1 VIISGASDNA
11 DQNLYTHDLVK
22 DECSGERSQ
31 EFREPA
37 LVYHI
42 RLLPIKVPSGVA
54 AMLNRLTISFC
65 LSALL
70 SGFTYPQ
77 NIGDDP
83 ANAPRP
89 VKLVPQPPPGPVY
102 IRCGALFDGKSDHL
116 ESNEVIVVDRDRI
129 KQVGKLSPPA
139 GAQVI
144 DLSNLTCLP
153 GMVESHTHVFLQ
165 GDRKPGQY
173 DAQLLK
179 QSVAYRAI
187 EATTAAHAALDWG
200 FTTIRDLETE
210 GAGYADVD
218 LRNAIN
224 GRLIWGPRMQVVGRA
239 MDVTGSYP
247 LQPAY
252 SWDVTVPIGVETV
265 DGVDGARKAVR
276 EQLSHGTDWVKVYAD
291 RGGRIRDNILDTV
304 PTFTL
309 DELRAIVDET
319 HRERHRV
326 AAHATGLLGV
336 HNAVEAGVDT
346 LEHGNY
352 IAPEDMK
359 TMVAKGIWFVPTPYV
374 AEYDVQWRAERAG
387 KQPQESP
394 GLKIEEDTFRRALQ
408 AGVKIAFGTD
418 VGAFEWDM
426 SPARQLVTMV
436 KWGMTPAQ
444 ALQAATLRGAEL
456 MQMQNDIGT
465 VEAGKYADIIAVQ
478 GNPISDISVM
488 QKISFVMKGG
498 TVFKK

>member
-1 VIISGASDNA
+1 M
-11 DQNLYTHDLVK
+11 LK
-22 DECSGERSQ
+22 
-31 EFREPA
+31 
-37 LVYHI
+37 
-42 RLLPIKVPSGVA
+42 RLAV
-54 AMLNRLTISFC
+54 TFC
-65 LSALL
+65 LCAIL
-70 SGFTYPQ
+70 SGFGFAQ
-77 NIGDDP
+77 NIAEDT

-89 VKLVPQPPPGPVY
+89 VRLVPLPRQGPVY
-102 IRCGALFDGKSDHL
+102 IHCGALFDGKSDQL
-116 ESNEVIVVDRDRI
+116 EQNVVITVERDRI
-129 KQVGKLSPPA
+129 KQVGKSAPPA
-139 GAQVI
+139 GAEGVHSI
-144 DLSNLTCLP
+144 TLDLSNLTCLP

-210 GAGYADVD
+210 GARYADVD
-218 LRNAIN
+218 VRNAIN
-224 GRLIWGPRMQVVGRA
+224 NRLVWGPRMQVVGRA

-252 SWDVTVPIGVETV
+252 AWDVTVPIGVETV
-265 DGVDGARKAVR
+265 DGVEGARKAVR
-276 EQLSHGTDWVKVYAD
+276 EQLSHGTDWVKIYAD
-291 RGGRIRDNILDTV
+291 RGGRIHDNILDTI

-319 HRERHRV
+319 HRQRHRV
-326 AAHATGLLGV
+326 AAHATGMLGV

-346 LEHGNY
+346 VEHGNY

-374 AEYDVQWRAERAG
+374 AEYDAQWRAERAG
-387 KQPQESP
+387 TQPQESP
-394 GLKIEEDTFRRALQ
+394 GLKIEEATFRRALA

-444 ALQAATLRGAEL
+444 ALHAATIRGAEL
-456 MQMQNDIGT
+456 MQIENDIGT
-465 VEAGKYADIIAVQ
+465 VEAGKYADIIAVE
-478 GNPISDISVM
+478 GNPLQDISVM
-488 QKISFVMKGG
+488 QKIGFVMKGG
-498 TVFKK
+498 VVFKK

>member
-1 VIISGASDNA
+1 M
-11 DQNLYTHDLVK
+11 LK
-22 DECSGERSQ
+22 W
-31 EFREPA
+31 
-37 LVYHI
+37 
-42 RLLPIKVPSGVA
+42 LPIP
-54 AMLNRLTISFC
+54 LC
-65 LSALL
+65 LFALL
-70 SGFTYPQ
+70 SGSALAQ
-77 NIGDDP
+77 NIADGTD
-83 ANAPRP
+83 NAPRP
-89 VKLVPQPPPGPVY
+89 VKLVPAPSPGPVY
-102 IRCGALFDGKSDHL
+102 VRCGALFDGKSDQL
-116 ESNEVIVVDRDRI
+116 EQNVVIAIEHDRI
-129 KQVGKLSPPA
+129 KQVGKFSPPT

-218 LRNAIN
+218 VRNAIN
-224 GRLIWGPRMQVVGRA
+224 NRLVWGPRMQVVGRA

-252 SWDVTVPIGVETV
+252 AWDVTVPIGVETV
-265 DGVDGARKAVR
+265 DGVEGARKAVR

-291 RGGRIRDNILDTV
+291 RGGRIHDNILDTI

-309 DELRAIVDET
+309 DEFRAIVDET

-359 TMVAKGIWFVPTPYV
+359 TMVAKGI
-374 AEYDVQWRAERAG
+374 
-387 KQPQESP
+387 
-394 GLKIEEDTFRRALQ
+394 
-408 AGVKIAFGTD
+408 
-418 VGAFEWDM
+418 
-426 SPARQLVTMV
+426 
-436 KWGMTPAQ
+436 
-444 ALQAATLRGAEL
+444 
-456 MQMQNDIGT
+456 
-465 VEAGKYADIIAVQ
+465 
-478 GNPISDISVM
+478 
-488 QKISFVMKGG
+488 
-498 TVFKK
+498 

>member
-1 VIISGASDNA
+1 MRLHAIRNKFVSPRQFAALGRLIGQLFSEASGMLKPIAI
-11 DQNLYTHDLVK
+11 
-22 DECSGERSQ
+22 
-31 EFREPA
+31 A
-37 LVYHI
+37 LCFFV
-42 RLLPIKVPSGVA
+42 
-54 AMLNRLTISFC
+54 
-65 LSALL
+65 LL
-70 SGFTYPQ
+70 SGSVFAQ
-77 NIGDDP
+77 NIADD
-83 ANAPRP
+83 ADNAPRP
-89 VKLVPQPPPGPVY
+89 VKLVPQPLPGPVY
-102 IRCGALFDGKSDHL
+102 IRCGALFNGKSDQL
-116 ESNEVIVVDRDRI
+116 EPNVVIVVEHDRI

-139 GAQVI
+139 EAQVL
-144 DLSNLTCLP
+144 DLSGLTCLP

-218 LRNAIN
+218 VRNAIN
-224 GRLIWGPRMQVVGRA
+224 NRLVWGPRMQVVGRA

-252 SWDVTVPIGVETV
+252 AWDVSVPIGVQTV
-265 DGVDGARKAVR
+265 DGIEGGRKAVR

-291 RGGRIRDNILDTV
+291 RGGKIHDNLLDTI

-319 HRERHRV
+319 HREHHRV
-326 AAHATGLLGV
+326 AAHATGLMGV

-374 AEYDVQWRAERAG
+374 AEYDAQWKAERAG
-387 KQPQESP
+387 KQPQDPP

-408 AGVKIAFGTD
+408 AGAKIAFGTD

-426 SPARQLVTMV
+426 SPAKQLVTMV

-444 ALQAATLRGAEL
+444 ALHAITIRGAEL

-478 GNPISDISVM
+478 GNPLSDISIM
-488 QKISFVMKGG
+488 QKITFVMKGG
-498 TVFKK
+498 VVFKK

>member
-1 VIISGASDNA
+1 MVS
-11 DQNLYTHDLVK
+11 
-22 DECSGERSQ
+22 
-31 EFREPA
+31 
-37 LVYHI
+37 
-42 RLLPIKVPSGVA
+42 
-54 AMLNRLTISFC
+54 SFV
-65 LSALL
+65 LA
-70 SGFTYPQ
+70 Q
-77 NIGDDP
+77 NIADDT

-89 VKLVPQPPPGPVY
+89 VKLVPATPRGPVY
-102 IRCGALFDGKSDHL
+102 IRCGALFDGKSDQL
-116 ESNEVIVVDRDRI
+116 ESNVVIVVEGDRI
-129 KQVGKLSPPA
+129 KNVGKGAPPA
-139 GAQVI
+139 GAEVI

-218 LRNAIN
+218 VRNAIN
-224 GRLIWGPRMQVVGRA
+224 NGLVWGPRMQVVGRA
-239 MDVTGSYP
+239 MDVTGAYP

-252 SWDVTVPIGVETV
+252 AWDVTVPIGVQTV
-265 DGVDGARKAVR
+265 DGVEAARKAVR
-276 EQLSHGTDWVKVYAD
+276 EQLSHGTDWVKIYAD
-291 RGGRIRDNILDTV
+291 RGGRIHDGILDTV
-304 PTFTL
+304 PTFTI

-319 HRERHRV
+319 HREHHRV

-336 HNAVEAGVDT
+336 HNAIEAGVDT
-346 LEHGNY
+346 VEHGNY

-374 AEYDVQWRAERAG
+374 AQYDTEWRAERAG
-387 KQPQESP
+387 TRPEETP
-394 GLKIEEDTFRRALQ
+394 GLKIEADTFRRALQ
-408 AGVKIAFGTD
+408 SGVKIAFGTD
-418 VGAFEWDM
+418 AGAFEWDM
-426 SPARQLVTMV
+426 SPARQLVMMV

-444 ALQAATLRGAEL
+444 ALKSITIRGAEL

-465 VEAGKYADIIAVQ
+465 IETGRLADIIAVQ
-478 GNPISDISVM
+478 GNPLSDISVM
-488 QKISFVMKGG
+488 QKTSFVMKGG
-498 TVFKK
+498 VVFKKQ

>member
-1 VIISGASDNA
+1 MLKWLPIP
-11 DQNLYTHDLVK
+11 LCLLV
-22 DECSGERSQ
+22 
-31 EFREPA
+31 
-37 LVYHI
+37 
-42 RLLPIKVPSGVA
+42 LLPG
-54 AMLNRLTISFC
+54 F
-65 LSALL
+65 ALA
-70 SGFTYPQ
+70 Q
-77 NIGDDP
+77 NIAEDTD
-83 ANAPRP
+83 NAPRP
-89 VKLVPQPPPGPVY
+89 VKLVPPPPPGPVY
-102 IRCGALFDGKSDHL
+102 IRCGALFSAKSDQL
-116 ESNEVIVVDRDRI
+116 ESNVVIAVERDRI

-218 LRNAIN
+218 VRNAIN
-224 GRLIWGPRMQVVGRA
+224 RRLIWGPRMQVVGRA
-239 MDVTGSYP
+239 MDVTGAYP

-252 SWDVTVPIGVETV
+252 AWDVPVPIGVETV
-265 DGVDGARKAVR
+265 DGVEGARKAVR
-276 EQLSHGTDWVKVYAD
+276 EQLSHGPDWIKIYAD
-291 RGGRIRDNILDTV
+291 RGGRIHDNIVDTI

-309 DELRAIVDET
+309 DELHAIVDET

-346 LEHGNY
+346 IEHGNY

-359 TMVAKGIWFVPTPYV
+359 MMVAKGIWFVPTPYV
-374 AEYDVQWRAERAG
+374 AEYDAQWRAERAG
-387 KQPQESP
+387 TQPQETP

-444 ALQAATLRGAEL
+444 ALHAATIRGAEL

-478 GNPISDISVM
+478 GNPLNDISVM
-488 QKISFVMKGG
+488 QKITFVMKGG
-498 TVFKK
+498 VVFKIQQLATGK

>member
-1 VIISGASDNA
+1 M
-11 DQNLYTHDLVK
+11 LKRL
-22 DECSGERSQ
+22 
-31 EFREPA
+31 A
-37 LVYHI
+37 LSLC
-42 RLLPIKVPSGVA
+42 LL
-54 AMLNRLTISFC
+54 
-65 LSALL
+65 ALL
-70 SGFTYPQ
+70 SGFTLAQ
-77 NIGDDP
+77 NIAEDT

-89 VKLVPQPPPGPVY
+89 VRLVPPPLPGPVY
-102 IRCGALFDGKSDHL
+102 IRCGALFDGKSDKL
-116 ESNEVIVVDRDRI
+116 EPNMVITVERDRI
-129 KQVGKLSPPA
+129 KQVGKVSLPA
-139 GAQVI
+139 GAQGVNPTI
-144 DLSNLTCLP
+144 LNLPNLTCLP

-218 LRNAIN
+218 IRNAIN
-224 GRLIWGPRMQVVGRA
+224 RSLIWGPRMQVVGRA
-239 MDVTGSYP
+239 MDVTGAYP

-252 SWDVTVPIGVETV
+252 AWDVPVPIGVETV
-265 DGVDGARKAVR
+265 DGVESARKAVR
-276 EQLSHGTDWVKVYAD
+276 EQLSHGTDWVKIYAD
-291 RGGRIRDNILDTV
+291 RGGRIHDNILDTI

-326 AAHATGLLGV
+326 AAHATGLMGV

-352 IAPEDMK
+352 IAPEDLK

-374 AEYDVQWRAERAG
+374 AEYDAQWRAERAG
-387 KQPQESP
+387 TQPQESP

-444 ALQAATLRGAEL
+444 AMRAATIRGAEL

-465 VEAGKYADIIAVQ
+465 IEAGKYADIIAVE
-478 GNPISDISVM
+478 GNPLSDISVM
-488 QKISFVMKGG
+488 QKIAFVMKGG
-498 TVFKK
+498 VVFKK

>member
-1 VIISGASDNA
+1 MLKWLSI
-11 DQNLYTHDLVK
+11 
-22 DECSGERSQ
+22 
-31 EFREPA
+31 A
-37 LVYHI
+37 LV
-42 RLLPIKVPSGVA
+42 LF
-54 AMLNRLTISFC
+54 T
-65 LSALL
+65 LL
-70 SGFTYPQ
+70 SGFAVAQ
-77 NIGDDP
+77 NIAEDTE
-83 ANAPRP
+83 NAPRP
-89 VKLVPQPPPGPVY
+89 IRLVPPPPPGPVY
-102 IRCGALFDGKSDHL
+102 IHCGALFDGKSDKL
-116 ESNEVIVVDRDRI
+116 ETDMVIVVERDRI
-129 KQVGKLSPPA
+129 KQVVKYSPPA
-139 GAQVI
+139 GAQGVSLTNL
-144 DLSNLTCLP
+144 DLSKLTCLP

-179 QSVAYRAI
+179 QSVAYRTI

-218 LRNAIN
+218 VRNAIN

-239 MDVTGSYP
+239 MDVTGAYP

-252 SWDVTVPIGVETV
+252 AWDVPVPIGVETV
-265 DGVDGARKAVR
+265 DGVEGARKAVR
-276 EQLSHGTDWVKVYAD
+276 EQLSHGVDWIKIYAD
-291 RGGRIRDNILDTV
+291 RGGRIHDNIVDTI

-346 LEHGNY
+346 IEHGNY

-374 AEYDVQWRAERAG
+374 AEYDARWRAERAG
-387 KQPQESP
+387 TQPRETP

-426 SPARQLVTMV
+426 SPARQLITMV

-444 ALQAATLRGAEL
+444 ALRAATIRGAEL

-465 VEAGKYADIIAVQ
+465 IEAGKYADIIAIE
-478 GNPISDISVM
+478 GNPLNDISVM
-488 QKISFVMKGG
+488 QKITFVMKGG
-498 TVFKK
+498 VVFKK

>member
-1 VIISGASDNA
+1 MLKRLALFVCS
-11 DQNLYTHDLVK
+11 LV
-22 DECSGERSQ
+22 
-31 EFREPA
+31 
-37 LVYHI
+37 
-42 RLLPIKVPSGVA
+42 
-54 AMLNRLTISFC
+54 
-65 LSALL
+65 LL
-70 SGFTYPQ
+70 SGFALAQ
-77 NIGDDP
+77 NIAEDT

-89 VKLVPQPPPGPVY
+89 VKLVPPPAPGPVY
-102 IRCGALFDGKSDHL
+102 IHCGALFDG
-116 ESNEVIVVDRDRI
+116 ESNQLETNMVITVEHDRI
-129 KQVGKLSPPA
+129 KQVGKFSPPA
-139 GAQVI
+139 GAQVVNPTI
-144 DLSNLTCLP
+144 LDLSNLTCLP
-153 GMVESHTHVFLQ
+153 GMVESHTHIFLQ

-218 LRNAIN
+218 VRNAIN

-239 MDVTGSYP
+239 MDVTGAYP

-252 SWDVTVPIGVETV
+252 AWDVTVPIGVQTV
-265 DGVDGARKAVR
+265 DGVEGARKAVR

-291 RGGRIRDNILDTV
+291 RGGRIHDNINDTI

-326 AAHATGLLGV
+326 AAHATGMMGV

-346 LEHGNY
+346 VEHGNY

-359 TMVAKGIWFVPTPYV
+359 MMVAKGIWFVPTPYV
-374 AEYDVQWRAERAG
+374 AEYDAQWRAERAG
-387 KQPQESP
+387 TQSQESP

-444 ALQAATLRGAEL
+444 ALRTASIRGAEL

-465 VEAGKYADIIAVQ
+465 VEAGKYADIIAVH
-478 GNPISDISVM
+478 GNPLSDISVM
-488 QKISFVMKGG
+488 QKITFVMKGG
-498 TVFKK
+498 VVFKK

>member
-1 VIISGASDNA
+1 
-11 DQNLYTHDLVK
+11 
-22 DECSGERSQ
+22 
-31 EFREPA
+31 
-37 LVYHI
+37 
-42 RLLPIKVPSGVA
+42 
-54 AMLNRLTISFC
+54 MLKWLFIPLC
-65 LSALL
+65 LFALL
-70 SGFTYPQ
+70 SGFALAQ
-77 NIGDDP
+77 NIAEDTD
-83 ANAPRP
+83 NAPRP
-89 VKLVPQPPPGPVY
+89 VKLVPSPPNGTVY
-102 IRCGALFDGKSDHL
+102 IRCGALFDGKSDQL
-116 ESNEVIVVDRDRI
+116 ETNIVIAIERDRI
-129 KQVGKLSPPA
+129 KQVGRLSPPA
-139 GAQVI
+139 GAPGVSPTI
-144 DLSNLTCLP
+144 LDLSNLTCLP

-218 LRNAIN
+218 VRNAIN
-224 GRLIWGPRMQVVGRA
+224 RGLIWGPRMQVVGRA

-252 SWDVTVPIGVETV
+252 AWDVPVPIGVETV
-265 DGVDGARKAVR
+265 DSVEGARKAVR
-276 EQLSHGTDWVKVYAD
+276 EQLSHGTDWVKIYAD
-291 RGGRIRDNILDTV
+291 RGGRIHDSILETI

-346 LEHGNY
+346 VEHGNY

-374 AEYDVQWRAERAG
+374 AEYDAQWRAERAG
-387 KQPQESP
+387 TQPQITP

-418 VGAFEWDM
+418 VDAFEWDM

-444 ALQAATLRGAEL
+444 ALRAATIRGSEL

-465 VEAGKYADIIAVQ
+465 LEAGKYADIIAVH
-478 GNPISDISVM
+478 GNPLQDISVM
-488 QKISFVMKGG
+488 QKITFVMKGG
-498 TVFKK
+498 VVFKK

>member
-1 VIISGASDNA
+1 M
-11 DQNLYTHDLVK
+11 LK
-22 DECSGERSQ
+22 
-31 EFREPA
+31 
-37 LVYHI
+37 
-42 RLLPIKVPSGVA
+42 RLFIVLG
-54 AMLNRLTISFC
+54 LF
-65 LSALL
+65 ALL
-70 SGFTYPQ
+70 SGFALAQ
-77 NIGDDP
+77 NIAEDTD
-83 ANAPRP
+83 NAPRP
-89 VKLVPQPPPGPVY
+89 IKLVPLPPEGPVY
-102 IRCGALFDGKSDHL
+102 IRCGALFDGKSDKL
-116 ESNEVIVVDRDRI
+116 ETDMVIVVERDRI
-129 KQVGKLSPPA
+129 KQVVKYSPPA
-139 GAQVI
+139 GAQGVSPTI
-144 DLSNLTCLP
+144 LDLSKLTCLP

-187 EATTAAHAALDWG
+187 DATTAAHAALDWG
-200 FTTIRDLETE
+200 YTTIRDLETE

-218 LRNAIN
+218 VRNAIN
-224 GRLIWGPRMQVVGRA
+224 GRLVWGPRMQVVGRA
-239 MDVTGSYP
+239 MDVTGAYP

-252 SWDVTVPIGVETV
+252 AWDVPVPIGVETV
-265 DGVDGARKAVR
+265 DGVEGARKAVR
-276 EQLSHGTDWVKVYAD
+276 EQLSHGVDWIKIYAD
-291 RGGRIRDNILDTV
+291 RGGRIHDNIVDTI

-346 LEHGNY
+346 IEHGNY

-374 AEYDVQWRAERAG
+374 AEYDARWRAERTG
-387 KQPQESP
+387 TQPQVTP

-426 SPARQLVTMV
+426 SPARQLITMV

-444 ALQAATLRGAEL
+444 ALRAATIRGAEL

-465 VEAGKYADIIAVQ
+465 IEAGKDADIIAIE
-478 GNPISDISVM
+478 GNPLNDISVM
-488 QKISFVMKGG
+488 QKITFVMKGG
-498 TVFKK
+498 VVFKK

>member
-1 VIISGASDNA
+1 MLKRLAVVLCLPVLIS
-11 DQNLYTHDLVK
+11 
-22 DECSGERSQ
+22 
-31 EFREPA
+31 
-37 LVYHI
+37 
-42 RLLPIKVPSGVA
+42 
-54 AMLNRLTISFC
+54 SF
-65 LSALL
+65 A
-70 SGFTYPQ
+70 FAQ
-77 NIGDDP
+77 NIADDA

-89 VKLVPQPPPGPVY
+89 VKLVPQPPAGPVY
-102 IRCGALFDGKSDHL
+102 IRCGALFDGKSDQL
-116 ESNEVIVVDRDRI
+116 EPNVVITVERDRI
-129 KQVGKLSPPA
+129 RQVGKFSPPA

-144 DLSNLTCLP
+144 DLANQTCLP

-200 FTTIRDLETE
+200 FTAIRDLETE

-218 LRNAIN
+218 VRNAIN
-224 GRLIWGPRMQVVGRA
+224 RGLVWGPRMQVVGRA

-252 SWDVTVPIGVETV
+252 AWDVQVPIGVETV
-265 DGVDGARKAVR
+265 DGVEGARKAVR
-276 EQLSHGTDWVKVYAD
+276 EQLSHGVDWIKVYAD
-291 RGGRIRDNILDTV
+291 RGGRISNGVLETI

-309 DELRAIVDET
+309 EEMRAIVDEA

-326 AAHATGLLGV
+326 AVHASGLLGV
-336 HNAVEAGVDT
+336 HNAVDAGADSV
-346 LEHGNY
+346 EHGNY
-352 IAPEDMK
+352 IAPDDMK
-359 TMVAKGIWFVPTPYV
+359 TMVAKGIWFVPTPFV
-374 AEYDVQWRAERAG
+374 AIYDSEWRAQREG
-387 KQPQESP
+387 KQPQEGP
-394 GLKIEEDTFRRALQ
+394 GLKVEEETFRRALQ

-426 SPARQLVTMV
+426 SPARQMVTMV

-444 ALQAATLRGAEL
+444 ALRSATLSGAEL

-465 VEAGKYADIIAVQ
+465 IEPGKFADIIAVS
-478 GNPISDISVM
+478 GNPLSDISVM
-488 QKISFVMKGG
+488 QRTSFVMKGG
-498 TVFKK
+498 VVFKK

>member
-1 VIISGASDNA
+1 MLKRLSFF
-11 DQNLYTHDLVK
+11 L
-22 DECSGERSQ
+22 C
-31 EFREPA
+31 
-37 LVYHI
+37 
-42 RLLPIKVPSGVA
+42 LLP
-54 AMLNRLTISFC
+54 LF
-65 LSALL
+65 
-70 SGFTYPQ
+70 SGFAFAQ
-77 NIGDDP
+77 NIGEDKD
-83 ANAPRP
+83 NAPRP
-89 VKLVPQPPPGPVY
+89 VKLVPAPPSGPVY
-102 IRCGALFDGKSDHL
+102 IRCGALFDGKSDQVETDML
-116 ESNEVIVVDRDRI
+116 IVVERDRI
-129 KQVGKLSPPA
+129 KQVSKYSPPKS
-139 GAQVI
+139 AQGVNSTVL
-144 DLSNLTCLP
+144 DLSTLTCLP

-218 LRNAIN
+218 VRNAIN
-224 GRLIWGPRMQVVGRA
+224 GSLIWGPRMQVVGRA

-252 SWDVTVPIGVETV
+252 AWDVPVPIGVETV
-265 DGVDGARKAVR
+265 DGVEGARKAVR

-291 RGGRIRDNILDTV
+291 RCGRIHDKILDTI

-346 LEHGNY
+346 VEHGNY

-359 TMVAKGIWFVPTPYV
+359 TMVAKGIWFVPTPFV
-374 AEYDVQWRAERAG
+374 AEYDAQWRAERAG
-387 KQPQESP
+387 TQPQESP

-444 ALQAATLRGAEL
+444 ALRSATIRGAEL
-456 MQMQNDIGT
+456 MQMQSDIGT

-478 GNPISDISVM
+478 GHPLSDISAM

-498 TVFKK
+498 VVFKK

>member
-1 VIISGASDNA
+1 M
-11 DQNLYTHDLVK
+11 LKRL
-22 DECSGERSQ
+22 CS
-31 EFREPA
+31 
-37 LVYHI
+37 I
-42 RLLPIKVPSGVA
+42 GVF
-54 AMLNRLTISFC
+54 LCLF
-65 LSALL
+65 LSAAIA
-70 SGFTYPQ
+70 Q
-77 NIGDDP
+77 NIADDA

-89 VKLVPQPPPGPVY
+89 VKLVPAPSAGPVY
-102 IRCGALFDGKSDHL
+102 IRCGALFDGKSDQL
-116 ESNEVIVVDRDRI
+116 RSNVVIVVANDRI
-129 KQVGKLSPPA
+129 KQVDGAAPPA

-144 DLSNLTCLP
+144 DLSGLTCLP

-179 QSVAYRAI
+179 QSVAYRTI

-218 LRNAIN
+218 VRNAIN
-224 GRLIWGPRMQVVGRA
+224 RGLVWGPRMQVVGRA

-252 SWDVTVPIGVETV
+252 AWDVKVPIGVETV
-265 DGVDGARKAVR
+265 DGVEGARKAVR
-276 EQLSHGTDWVKVYAD
+276 EQLSFGTDWVKIYAD
-291 RGGRIRDNILDTV
+291 RGGRIHDNINDTI
-304 PTFTL
+304 PTFTIE
-309 DELRAIVDET
+309 ELRAIVDET
-319 HRERHRV
+319 HREHHRV
-326 AAHATGLLGV
+326 AAHATGLMGV

-352 IAPEDMK
+352 ISPDDMK

-374 AEYDVQWRAERAG
+374 AEYDTEWRAERAG
-387 KQPQESP
+387 TKPQTTP
-394 GLKIEEDTFRRALQ
+394 GLKVEEETFRRALQ

-444 ALQAATLRGAEL
+444 ALRSITLSGAEL

-465 VEAGKYADIIAVQ
+465 VEPGKYADIIAVS
-478 GNPISDISVM
+478 GNPLHSLIPAAARLT
-488 QKISFVMKGG
+488 G
-498 TVFKK
+498 TRVGSLFTC

>member
-1 VIISGASDNA
+1 MIFGCFTI
-11 DQNLYTHDLVK
+11 Q
-22 DECSGERSQ
+22 
-31 EFREPA
+31 F
-37 LVYHI
+37 
-42 RLLPIKVPSGVA
+42 PSGVA
-54 AMLNRLTISFC
+54 TMMKRLPVLLC
-65 LSALL
+65 LFALFSACALA
-70 SGFTYPQ
+70 Q
-77 NIGDDP
+77 NIAEDT

-89 VKLVPQPPPGPVY
+89 VKLVPPPSPGPVS
-102 IRCGALFDGKSDHL
+102 IRCGALFSGKSDQI
-116 ESNEVIVVDRDRI
+116 ERDVVITVERDRI

-179 QSVAYRAI
+179 QSVAYRTI

-218 LRNAIN
+218 VRNAVN
-224 GRLIWGPRMQVVGRA
+224 ARLIWGPRMQVVGRA
-239 MDVTGSYP
+239 MDVTGAYP

-252 SWDVTVPIGVETV
+252 AWDVPVPIGVQTV
-265 DGVDGARKAVR
+265 DGVEGARKAVR
-276 EQLSHGTDWVKVYAD
+276 EQLSHGIDWVKIYAD
-291 RGGRIRDNILDTV
+291 RGGRIHDNILETI

-326 AAHATGLLGV
+326 ATHGTGLLGV

-346 LEHGNY
+346 VEHGNY

-359 TMVAKGIWFVPTPYV
+359 TMVAKGIWFVPTPYLAHYRAQV
-374 AEYDVQWRAERAG
+374 FPQQAERIR
-387 KQPQESP
+387 PQI
-394 GLKIEEDTFRRALQ
+394 KIAEDTFRRALA
-408 AGVKIAFGTD
+408 AGVKIAYGTD
-418 VGAFEWDM
+418 AGAFEWTI
-426 SPARQLVTMV
+426 SPA
-436 KWGMTPAQ
+436 
-444 ALQAATLRGAEL
+444 
-456 MQMQNDIGT
+456 
-465 VEAGKYADIIAVQ
+465 VQ
-478 GNPISDISVM
+478 FP
-488 QKISFVMKGG
+488 
-498 TVFKK
+498 

>member
-1 VIISGASDNA
+1 M
-11 DQNLYTHDLVK
+11 LK
-22 DECSGERSQ
+22 R
-31 EFREPA
+31 
-37 LVYHI
+37 
-42 RLLPIKVPSGVA
+42 LPI
-54 AMLNRLTISFC
+54 LLCLLT
-65 LSALL
+65 LL
-70 SGFTYPQ
+70 SGLALAQ
-77 NIGDDP
+77 NIAEDTD
-83 ANAPRP
+83 NAPRP
-89 VKLVPQPPPGPVY
+89 VRLVPTPPVGPVY
-102 IRCGALFDGKSDHL
+102 IHCGALFSGKSDQV
-116 ESNEVIVVDRDRI
+116 ETDVVITVERDRI
-129 KQVGKLSPPA
+129 KQVGKFPPAA

-144 DLSNLTCLP
+144 DLRNLTCLP

-218 LRNAIN
+218 VRNAIN
-224 GRLIWGPRMQVVGRA
+224 NRLVWGPRMQVVGRA
-239 MDVTGSYP
+239 MDVTGAYP

-252 SWDVTVPIGVETV
+252 AWDVAVPIGVETV
-265 DGVDGARKAVR
+265 DGVEGGRKAVR
-276 EQLSHGTDWVKVYAD
+276 EQLSHGVDWIKIYAD
-291 RGGRIRDNILDTV
+291 RGGRMHDNILETI

-319 HRERHRV
+319 HRQRHRV
-326 AAHATGLLGV
+326 AAHASGLAGV
-336 HNAVEAGVDT
+336 HNAVEAGADSI
-346 LEHGNY
+346 EHGNY

-374 AEYDVQWRAERAG
+374 AEYDAQWRAERAG
-387 KQPQESP
+387 TQPQESP
-394 GLKIEEDTFRRALQ
+394 GLTPQHANTARVGDPGLKIQEDTFRRALQ

-426 SPARQLVTMV
+426 SPCRQLVTMV

-444 ALQAATLRGAEL
+444 ALRAATIRGAEL

-478 GNPISDISVM
+478 GNPLNDIAAM
-488 QKISFVMKGG
+488 QKITFVMKGG
-498 TVFKK
+498 VVFKK

>member
-1 VIISGASDNA
+1 MFGC
-11 DQNLYTHDLVK
+11 Y
-22 DECSGERSQ
+22 
-31 EFREPA
+31 PA
-37 LVYHI
+37 QFLLGVVAMLKWLSMPI
-42 RLLPIKVPSGVA
+42 CLFALLPG
-54 AMLNRLTISFC
+54 L
-65 LSALL
+65 ALA
-70 SGFTYPQ
+70 Q
-77 NIGDDP
+77 NISEDTD
-83 ANAPRP
+83 NAPRP
-89 VKLVPQPPPGPVY
+89 VKLVPPPPTGPVY
-102 IRCGALFDGKSDHL
+102 IRCGALFDGKSDRL
-116 ESNEVIVVDRDRI
+116 EPNMVIVVERDRI
-129 KQVGKLSPPA
+129 KQVVKYSPPA
-139 GAQVI
+139 AAQGVSLTNL
-144 DLSNLTCLP
+144 DLPNLTCLP

-218 LRNAIN
+218 VRNAIN

-239 MDVTGSYP
+239 MDVTGAYP

-252 SWDVTVPIGVETV
+252 AWDVPVPIGVQTV
-265 DGVDGARKAVR
+265 DGVEGARKAVR
-276 EQLSHGTDWVKVYAD
+276 EQLSHGIDWVKIYAD
-291 RGGRIRDNILDTV
+291 RGGRIRDNILETI

-309 DELRAIVDET
+309 DELHAIVDET
-319 HRERHRV
+319 HRERRRV
-326 AAHATGLLGV
+326 AAHATGLAGV
-336 HNAVEAGVDT
+336 HNAVEAGVDSI
-346 LEHGNY
+346 EHGNY

-374 AEYDVQWRAERAG
+374 AEYDAQWRAERAG
-387 KQPQESP
+387 TQPRESP
-394 GLKIEEDTFRRALQ
+394 GLKIEEDTFHRALE

-426 SPARQLVTMV
+426 SPARQLITMV

-444 ALQAATLRGAEL
+444 ALRAATIRGAEL

-478 GNPISDISVM
+478 GNPLADISVM
-488 QKISFVMKGG
+488 QKIAFVMKGG
-498 TVFKK
+498 VVFKK

>member
-1 VIISGASDNA
+1 MLKRLALFVCS
-11 DQNLYTHDLVK
+11 LV
-22 DECSGERSQ
+22 
-31 EFREPA
+31 
-37 LVYHI
+37 
-42 RLLPIKVPSGVA
+42 
-54 AMLNRLTISFC
+54 
-65 LSALL
+65 LL
-70 SGFTYPQ
+70 SGFALAQ
-77 NIGDDP
+77 NIAEDT

-89 VKLVPQPPPGPVY
+89 VKLVPPPAPGPVY
-102 IRCGALFDGKSDHL
+102 IHCGALFDG
-116 ESNEVIVVDRDRI
+116 ESNQLETNMVITVEHDRI
-129 KQVGKLSPPA
+129 KQVGKFSPPA
-139 GAQVI
+139 GAQVVNPTI
-144 DLSNLTCLP
+144 LDLSNLTCLP
-153 GMVESHTHVFLQ
+153 GMVESHTHIFLQ

-218 LRNAIN
+218 VRNAIN

-239 MDVTGSYP
+239 MDVTGAYP

-252 SWDVTVPIGVETV
+252 AWDVTVPIGVQTV
-265 DGVDGARKAVR
+265 DGVEGARKAVR

-291 RGGRIRDNILDTV
+291 RGGRIHDNINDTI

-326 AAHATGLLGV
+326 AAHATGMMGV

-346 LEHGNY
+346 VEHGNY

-359 TMVAKGIWFVPTPYV
+359 MMVAKGIWFVPTPYV
-374 AEYDVQWRAERAG
+374 AEYDAQWRAERAG
-387 KQPQESP
+387 TQPQESP

-444 ALQAATLRGAEL
+444 ALRTASIRGAEL

-465 VEAGKYADIIAVQ
+465 VEAGKYADIIAVH
-478 GNPISDISVM
+478 GNPLSDISVM
-488 QKISFVMKGG
+488 QKITFVMKGG
-498 TVFKK
+498 VVFKK

>member
-1 VIISGASDNA
+1 MIFG
-11 DQNLYTHDLVK
+11 
-22 DECSGERSQ
+22 C
-31 EFREPA
+31 FPA
-37 LVYHI
+37 QFL
-42 RLLPIKVPSGVA
+42 SGVA
-54 AMLNRLTISFC
+54 AMLKWLPIPLC
-65 LSALL
+65 LFALL
-70 SGFTYPQ
+70 SGFALAQ
-77 NIGDDP
+77 NISEDTD
-83 ANAPRP
+83 NAPRP
-89 VKLVPQPPPGPVY
+89 VKLVPPPPPGPVY
-102 IRCGALFDGKSDHL
+102 IHCGALFDGKSDQL
-116 ESNEVIVVDRDRI
+116 EPNMVIVVERDRI
-129 KQVGKLSPPA
+129 KQVGNLSPPA

-144 DLSNLTCLP
+144 NLPNLTCLP

-179 QSVAYRAI
+179 QSVAYRTI

-218 LRNAIN
+218 VRNAIN
-224 GRLIWGPRMQVVGRA
+224 ARLIWGPRMQVVGRA
-239 MDVTGSYP
+239 MDVTGAYP

-252 SWDVTVPIGVETV
+252 AWDVVVPIGVETV
-265 DGVDGARKAVR
+265 DGVEGARKSVR
-276 EQLSHGTDWVKVYAD
+276 EQLSHGTDWVKIYAD
-291 RGGRIRDNILDTV
+291 RGGRIHDNMLDTI

-326 AAHATGLLGV
+326 AAHATGMLGV

-346 LEHGNY
+346 IEHGNY
-352 IAPEDMK
+352 IALEDMK

-374 AEYDVQWRAERAG
+374 AEYDARWRAERAG
-387 KQPQESP
+387 TQPQEPP

-426 SPARQLVTMV
+426 SPARQLITMV

-444 ALQAATLRGAEL
+444 AVRAATIRGAEL

-478 GNPISDISVM
+478 GNPLSDISVM
-488 QKISFVMKGG
+488 QKITFVMKGG
-498 TVFKK
+498 VVFKK

>member
-1 VIISGASDNA
+1 MMKQLIV
-11 DQNLYTHDLVK
+11 
-22 DECSGERSQ
+22 
-31 EFREPA
+31 
-37 LVYHI
+37 
-42 RLLPIKVPSGVA
+42 RLCVVV
-54 AMLNRLTISFC
+54 
-65 LSALL
+65 LL
-70 SGFTYPQ
+70 SGSALAQ
-77 NIGDDP
+77 NIADDE

-89 VKLVPQPPPGPVY
+89 VKLVPSAPDGPVY
-102 IRCGALFDGKSDHL
+102 IRCGALFDGKSDQL
-116 ESNEVIVVDRDRI
+116 QTNVVITIERDRI
-129 KQVGKLSPPA
+129 KQVGKSSPPA
-139 GAQVI
+139 NAQVV
-144 DLSNLTCLP
+144 DLSHLTCLP

-218 LRNAIN
+218 VRNAIN
-224 GRLIWGPRMQVVGRA
+224 RGLVWGPRMQVVGRA

-252 SWDVTVPIGVETV
+252 AWDVKVPIGVETM
-265 DGVDGARKAVR
+265 DGVEGARKAVR
-276 EQLSHGTDWVKVYAD
+276 EQLSYGTDWVKIYAD
-291 RGGRIRDNILDTV
+291 RGGRIHDNILDTI
-304 PTFTL
+304 PTFTM
-309 DELRAIVDET
+309 DELHAIVDET
-319 HRERHRV
+319 HRQRHRV
-326 AAHATGLLGV
+326 AAHATGLMGV
-336 HNAVEAGVDT
+336 HNAVEAGADT
-346 LEHGNY
+346 IEHGNY

-374 AEYDVQWRAERAG
+374 AEYDAELRAERTG
-387 KQPQESP
+387 TKPQESP

-408 AGVKIAFGTD
+408 ANVKIAFGTD

-444 ALQAATLRGAEL
+444 ALRSATIRGAEL
-456 MQMQNDIGT
+456 MAMQNDIGT
-465 VEAGKYADIIAVQ
+465 VEVGKYADIIAVM
-478 GNPISDISVM
+478 GNPLTDISVM
-488 QKISFVMKGG
+488 QKTSFVMKGG
-498 TVFKK
+498 VVFKK

>member
-1 VIISGASDNA
+1 M
-11 DQNLYTHDLVK
+11 LK
-22 DECSGERSQ
+22 R
-31 EFREPA
+31 
-37 LVYHI
+37 
-42 RLLPIKVPSGVA
+42 LPI
-54 AMLNRLTISFC
+54 LLC
-65 LSALL
+65 LFALL
-70 SGFTYPQ
+70 SGFALAQ
-77 NIGDDP
+77 NIAEDT

-89 VKLVPQPPPGPVY
+89 IKLVPPPPDGPVY
-102 IRCGALFDGKSDHL
+102 IRCGALFDGKSDQL
-116 ESNEVIVVDRDRI
+116 VSNAVIAVEHDRI
-129 KQVGKLSPPA
+129 RQVGKFSPPA

-179 QSVAYRAI
+179 QSVAYRTI

-218 LRNAIN
+218 VRNAIN
-224 GRLIWGPRMQVVGRA
+224 RGLVWGPRMQVVGRA
-239 MDVTGSYP
+239 MDVTGAYP

-252 SWDVTVPIGVETV
+252 AWDVAVPIGVETV
-265 DGVDGARKAVR
+265 DGVEGARKAVR
-276 EQLSHGTDWVKVYAD
+276 EQLSHGVDWIKIYAD
-291 RGGRIRDNILDTV
+291 RGGRIHDNILDTI

-326 AAHATGLLGV
+326 AAHATGLMGV
-336 HNAVEAGVDT
+336 HNAVEAGVDSV
-346 LEHGNY
+346 EHGNY
-352 IAPEDMK
+352 ISPEDMK

-374 AEYDVQWRAERAG
+374 AEYDIQWRSERAG
-387 KQPQESP
+387 TQPRETP

-408 AGVKIAFGTD
+408 AGLKIAFGTD

-444 ALQAATLRGAEL
+444 ALRAATVGGAEL

-465 VEAGKYADIIAVQ
+465 IEAGKYADIIAVQ
-478 GNPISDISVM
+478 GNPVNDISVM
-488 QKISFVMKGG
+488 
-498 TVFKK
+498 

>member
-1 VIISGASDNA
+1 MLGREGIIFGCLAA
-11 DQNLYTHDLVK
+11 QFH
-22 DECSGERSQ
+22 
-31 EFREPA
+31 
-37 LVYHI
+37 
-42 RLLPIKVPSGVA
+42 SGVA
-54 AMLNRLTISFC
+54 IMMKRLPVLIC
-65 LSALL
+65 LFALFSAIA
-70 SGFTYPQ
+70 FAQ
-77 NIGDDP
+77 NISEHT

-89 VKLVPQPPPGPVY
+89 VKLVPSPPPGPVY
-102 IRCGALFDGKSDHL
+102 IHCGALFDAKSNQL
-116 ESNEVIVVDRDRI
+116 QSNVVVAIERDRI
-129 KQVGKLSPPA
+129 KQVGQVTPPT
-139 GAQVI
+139 GAPLI

-252 SWDVTVPIGVETV
+252 AWDVALPIGVETV
-265 DGVDGARKAVR
+265 DGVEGARKAVR
-276 EQLSHGTDWVKVYAD
+276 EQLSHGVDWVKIYAD
-291 RGGRIRDNILDTV
+291 RGGRIHDNILDTI

-326 AAHATGLLGV
+326 AAHATGLMGA

-346 LEHGNY
+346 VEHGNY

-374 AEYDVQWRAERAG
+374 AEYDAQWRAERAG
-387 KQPQESP
+387 TQPHESP

-426 SPARQLVTMV
+426 SPARQLITMV

-444 ALQAATLRGAEL
+444 ALRSATVGGAEL

-478 GNPISDISVM
+478 GNPLQDISVM
-488 QKISFVMKGG
+488 QKITFVMKGG
-498 TVFKK
+498 VVFKK